1 MEKQEYLNEI
11 SKHLRKLPS
20 NEYNEV
26 MNSFVKIFKENE
38 KDDKEIMYELGQPKE
53 VAYKVLLDILDKKI
67 KIIDN
72 ENIKDDLEYKTR
84 YKDKIINKRDR
95 SKEKK
100 SLFTVS
106 IMALIESPID
116 IKIKAVI
123 FSIIGFVF
131 FLIAVFLLTIGRKI
145 LTAFSIGI
153 IFILMLGV
161 DAFSSSSASGLYTMG
176 IGLIITG
183 ITIILIAGI
192 IFTINII
199 IEYLAKLIQYILRE
213 KAYIWKIN

>member
-199 IEYLAKLIQYILRE
+199 IEYIAKLIQYILRE
-213 KAYIWKIN
+213 KAYI

>member
-123 FSIIGFVF
+123 FSLIGFVF

-213 KAYIWKIN
+213 KAYI

>member
-11 SKHLRKLPS
+11 SKYLRKLPS

-123 FSIIGFVF
+123 FSLIGFVF

-213 KAYIWKIN
+213 KAYI

>member
-213 KAYIWKIN
+213 KAYI